1 MSEKQESKARVV
13 EVNRAQ
19 MRLVPM
25 DLESLLPADHQ
36 ARAVWSFVDRLDLGE
51 FYARIQSREGHA
63 RRPAIDPQILLAL
76 WIYGTADRVG
86 SAREDTRFLSYTLA
100 YH

>member
-1 MSEKQESKARVV
+1 MSEKQRPPARVV

-36 ARAVWSFVDRLDLGE
+36 GRAVWSFVDRLDLGE
-51 FYARIQSREGHA
+51 FYARIQSLS
-63 RRPAIDPQILLAL
+63 RP
-76 WIYGTADRVG
+76 
-86 SAREDTRFLSYTLA
+86 LSRSVASLRKSDNE
-100 YH
+100 

>member
-1 MSEKQESKARVV
+1 MSEKQEPKARVV

-36 ARAVWSFVDRLDLGE
+36 ARAVWSFVERLDLCE
-51 FYARIQSREGHA
+51 FYARIQSREGQA
-63 RRPAIDPQILLAL
+63 GRPAIDPQIFLPL
-76 WIYGTADRVG
+76 WIYATVEWGG
-86 SAREDTRFLSYTLA
+86 SARGGERLDPYDMA
-100 YH
+100 